1 MIVLV
6 DRSCRG
12 EGQGPDEPLS
22 GKRQHSNAVKEWW
35 DAIKELEQARI
46 WQTAV
51 QFALMT
57 QSLISPQIN
66 RCQVYIHLQSRGDA
80 KSNPLGNTV
89 VTEAQG
95 D

>member
-6 DRSCRG
+6 DGSCGG
-12 EGQGPDEPLS
+12 EGQGPDEPS
-22 GKRQHSNAVKEWW
+22 GKRQHSNVVKEWW
-35 DAIKELEQARI
+35 DAIKGLVQARI

-51 QFALMT
+51 QFALT
-57 QSLISPQIN
+57 IQSLIGPQTN
-66 RCQVYIHLQSRGDA
+66 RHQVYIHLQPRGDA

>member
-6 DRSCRG
+6 DRSCGG
-12 EGQGPDEPLS
+12 EGQGLDKPS
-22 GKRQHSNAVKEWW
+22 GKRQHSDVVKEWW
-35 DAIKELEQARI
+35 NAIKGLAQARI

-51 QFALMT
+51 QFTPTT
-57 QSLISPQIN
+57 QSLISPQMH
-66 RCQVYIHLQSRGDA
+66 RCQVYIHLQPRGDA

-95 D
+95 N